1 MTWADATACSVIE
14 ALSDKAGTGGVAV
27 AVAAADPSGPVTRT
41 SPGGLPPAGRF
52 EIGSVTKTMTAAVL
66 ACLTEDGVLSL
77 DDQIGRWLNAG
88 ANGEITV
95 RQLATHT
102 SGLPSRPPN
111 LPVSGANPWAGYT
124 FDRAEEGL
132 RRAELTAGRPWRYS
146 NLGYQLLG
154 LVLERATGREYPA
167 LMAGYLLAPLA
178 MTQSGVGGRGDGVLL
193 PGHTNTGEAVQW
205 DHPWGAGGVEATIA
219 DLARYATACL
229 FPPRTP
235 LGAAIALAQRP
246 VIAAGDGTRQAL
258 AWIIHDG
265 DIAEHSGATGGFS
278 ACVTVDHGRGRA
290 VAVLASYGG
299 SLPYVS
305 QIKNTVRLA
314 LAGEDPRRARRPEP
328 WPAWREDV
336 QEAVRA
342 LLTGRVNWAGSPSCR
357 KTGPGRDTTVS
368 YGPYW
373 ALPEEIPR
381 CSTEIPKLHHCLTI
395 GAHAACH
402 AAGEAAGR
410 RCCRR
415 PGATATAG
423 CRVRPDPAAHHRLRG
438 QRARAGQRRRTGDSG
453 AGRLHHRLPYQPRA
467 VLRAHRP
474 GAHL

>member
-1 MTWADATACSVIE
+1 MTWADATALSVIE

-27 AVAAADPSGPVTRT
+27 AVAAVDPSGPVTRT

-77 DDQIGRWLNAG
+77 DDHIGRWLNAG
-88 ANGEITV
+88 SNGEITI

-132 RRAELTAGRPWRYS
+132 RQAELTAGRPWRYS

-154 LVLERATGREYPA
+154 LVLERATGRDYPA
-167 LMAGYLLAPLA
+167 LMTGYLLAPLA
-178 MTQSGVGGRGDGVLL
+178 MTQSGVGDRGDGVLL
-193 PGHTNTGEAVQW
+193 PGHTSKGEALRW

-314 LAGEDPRRARRPEP
+314 LAGEDPRRARQPEP

-336 QEAVRA
+336 HEAVRA
-342 LLTGRVNWAGSPSCR
+342 LLAGRAADVHARLHPRRRQTVTVGQIEQAIAGALADADPQAAAIVHHDVAASGAVVADVAVAGPDGPRVLRIAVLPTGELGGLTILPQDRAGS
-357 KTGPGRDTTVS
+357 
-368 YGPYW
+368 
-373 ALPEEIPR
+373 
-381 CSTEIPKLHHCLTI
+381 
-395 GAHAACH
+395 
-402 AAGEAAGR
+402 
-410 RCCRR
+410 
-415 PGATATAG
+415 
-423 CRVRPDPAAHHRLRG
+423 
-438 QRARAGQRRRTGDSG
+438 
-453 AGRLHHRLPYQPRA
+453 
-467 VLRAHRP
+467 
-474 GAHL
+474 

>member
-1 MTWADATACSVIE
+1 
-14 ALSDKAGTGGVAV
+14 
-27 AVAAADPSGPVTRT
+27 
-41 SPGGLPPAGRF
+41 
-52 EIGSVTKTMTAAVL
+52 
-66 ACLTEDGVLSL
+66 
-77 DDQIGRWLNAG
+77 
-88 ANGEITV
+88 
-95 RQLATHT
+95 
-102 SGLPSRPPN
+102 
-111 LPVSGANPWAGYT
+111 
-124 FDRAEEGL
+124 
-132 RRAELTAGRPWRYS
+132 
-146 NLGYQLLG
+146 
-154 LVLERATGREYPA
+154 
-167 LMAGYLLAPLA
+167 

-336 QEAVRA
+336 HEAVRA
-342 LLTGRVNWAGSPSCR
+342 LLAGRAADVHARLHPRRRQTVTVGQIEQAMAGALAGADPRAAAIVHHDVAASGAVVADVAVAGPDGPRVLRIAVLPTGELGGLTILPQDRAGS
-357 KTGPGRDTTVS
+357 
-368 YGPYW
+368 
-373 ALPEEIPR
+373 
-381 CSTEIPKLHHCLTI
+381 
-395 GAHAACH
+395 
-402 AAGEAAGR
+402 
-410 RCCRR
+410 
-415 PGATATAG
+415 
-423 CRVRPDPAAHHRLRG
+423 
-438 QRARAGQRRRTGDSG
+438 
-453 AGRLHHRLPYQPRA
+453 
-467 VLRAHRP
+467 
-474 GAHL
+474 